1 SGALRGQATSSK
13 FRGAAPSGLAGTLS
27 DMKTKERLRARE
39 LRAQGW
45 SVKEIERYLGVSRS
59 SVSLWVRN
67 VAIGPAERRRLIE
80 RVRLGPIVAAER
92 KAAAAREVRRGY
104 QEEG

>member
-1 SGALRGQATSSK
+1 L
-13 FRGAAPSGLAGTLS
+13 
-27 DMKTKERLRARE
+27 ARE
-39 LRAQGW
+39 LRAKGW

-59 SVSLWVRN
+59 SVSLWVRD

-104 QEEG
+104 QEEGRRLARDRDGAYAAGCMLFWAEGAKARNSVKV